1 MTGVAL
7 WYNQIV
13 ITVEVR
19 ARLQTISV
27 AVILK
32 WVEDVQVRIADS
44 FTLPTNSLTHG
55 DRPVDFGWV
64 PINITMNRAINH
76 G

>member
-1 MTGVAL
+1 MAWVAL
-7 WYNQIV
+7 WCNQIV
-13 ITVEVR
+13 ITVEVW

-27 AVILK
+27 TFILK

-44 FTLPTNSLTHG
+44 FTLPTNSLING